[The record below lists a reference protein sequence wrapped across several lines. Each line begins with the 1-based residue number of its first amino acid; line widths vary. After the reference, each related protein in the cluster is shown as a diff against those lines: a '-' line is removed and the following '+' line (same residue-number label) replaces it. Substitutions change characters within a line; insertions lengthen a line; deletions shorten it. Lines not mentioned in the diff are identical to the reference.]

1 MSPMPLLCVRRF
13 WMLLAASTLAVC
25 GQAPSNPTGQRPAGQ
40 TPGTPG
46 GAKKP
51 RASPGASMGAPQS
64 KHYPILLIASGTEPF
79 WSARIGVK
87 GAERLERVS
96 YPPIALEPGE
106 ILTEDSGTAWTYHAK
121 DTGTNADVV
130 VRLSREACSDGMSET
145 KYSFR
150 AVVT

>member
-1 MSPMPLLCVRRF
+1 
-13 WMLLAASTLAVC
+13 

-51 RASPGASMGAPQS
+51 GASPGASMVAPQS

-79 WSARIGVK
+79 WSARIGRK

-96 YPPIALEPGE
+96 YPPITLAPGE
-106 ILTEDSGTAWTYHAK
+106 IVTGDSGTAWTYHAK
-121 DTGTNADVV
+121 ETGTNADVLG
-130 VRLSREACSDGMSET
+130 RLSGEPSSDGMPEP

-150 AVVT
+150 AVVTHAQIG